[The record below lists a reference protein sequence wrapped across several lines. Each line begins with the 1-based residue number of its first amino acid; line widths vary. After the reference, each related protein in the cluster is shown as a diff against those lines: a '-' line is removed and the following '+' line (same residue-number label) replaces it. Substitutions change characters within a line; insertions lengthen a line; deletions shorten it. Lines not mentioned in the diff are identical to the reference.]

1 MSNPNRPNRPNRPNG
16 DKGTIYYTLN
26 GEDPRSPGGGVS
38 PNALRRSA
46 GKQIALGLST
56 TLKARVKAAGPEGE
70 WSALAEATP
79 GFLAQVGAKPS
90 PPAGPSIGHSTESI
104 ASLI

>member
-1 MSNPNRPNRPNRPNG
+1 MSNPNRPNG

-26 GEDPRSPGGGVS
+26 GEDPRSPGGGLS
-38 PNALRRSA
+38 PNALRGSA

-56 TLKARVKAAGPEGE
+56 IVKARVKTEGPEGE

-79 GFLAQVGAKPS
+79 GFLAEVGANPS
-90 PPAGPSIGHSTESI
+90 PPQAHLLAI
-104 ASLI
+104 ASNPLRH